1 MSKQI
6 RCDNKGCKGVHKVSS
21 VKNWDDT
28 MGTYVHRCTDCNKK
42 YARVWRIIQSQHNE
56 FMQWMLS
63 DNVIKVKSEGKTFW
77 SSQDAL
83 YRNKLYT
90 MLEAW
95 NYYKKEFINLKN
107 K

>member
-1 MSKQI
+1 
-6 RCDNKGCKGVHKVSS
+6 
-21 VKNWDDT
+21 
-28 MGTYVHRCTDCNKK
+28 
-42 YARVWRIIQSQHNE
+42 
-56 FMQWMLS
+56 MQWMLS